1 MNQPPEKRDDD
12 FSEFSEL
19 ENRLRRARPQP
30 PQINMALISKGL
42 QQSATPWI
50 GPTPKPTANPWQFFG
65 SMAASLAVGLVIGAG
80 GMFYRMQTHEASLA
94 QPKRSSPETRPDL
107 FESSRVAAETTNS
120 RGPDGETTTWPP
132 SLSDFDSYLGKD
144 FDSELDTP
152 LWPGKHLLIAK
163 GKKTSIRSQVITPNT
178 NEQDWPDAG
187 DGSDTPNDSMHE
199 TSPSTSAKLLRD
211 LLNSRE
217 LH

>member
-30 PQINMALISKGL
+30 PQINMAMISKGM
-42 QQSATPWI
+42 QQSAASLLV
-50 GPTPKPTANPWQFFG
+50 PTLSPTAHPWQFFG
-65 SMAASLAVGLVIGAG
+65 SMVASLMVGLVIGAG
-80 GMFYRMQTHEASLA
+80 GMFYRMQTHEARVA
-94 QPKRSSPETRPDL
+94 RPNPPIPKTRPDFL
-107 FESSRVAAETTNS
+107 ETNRVAAETMS
-120 RGPDGETTTWPP
+120 PRGPDGETATWTP
-132 SLSDFDSYLGKD
+132 SPYDFHNYLGEA
-144 FDSELDTP
+144 FDSEPDTP
-152 LWPGKHLLIAK
+152 LWLGKYLLIAK
-163 GKKTSIRSQVITPNT
+163 GKTIPIRSQVIPTNT
-178 NEQDWPDAG
+178 NELDWTDAS
-187 DGSDTPNDSMHE
+187 DGSDTPSGSIRE